1 MDPAADASKVP
12 TPRELFRRWD
22 EGTISREEFQKAMAV
37 HAQELIHEIEE
48 DKRNP
53 VLAYL
58 ETVKARA
65 LAMKLSILH
74 GEKLLREVLFAL
86 SMVEDFQ
93 PARFLWNAPHA
104 HVPLHC
110 FFRIGREPVFRI
122 IRLNATAQS
131 ALVEV
136 EYGSTQRAVAIR
148 EEFTLRRNRRSELMV
163 ETRRRVMLQ

>member
-1 MDPAADASKVP
+1 MDDPPDASQVP

-22 EGTISREEFQKAMAV
+22 AGQLSREEFHQAMAV
-37 HAQELIHEIEE
+37 HAKELIHEIEE

-58 ETVKARA
+58 ETLKARA
-65 LAMKLSILH
+65 VAMKLSIQH
-74 GEKLLREVLFAL
+74 GEKLLREVMHAL
-86 SMVEDFQ
+86 AMLENFP
-93 PARFLWNAPHA
+93 PARFLWNAAHV

-136 EYGSTQRAVAIR
+136 EYGSNQRALAMR
-148 EEFTLRRNRRSELMV
+148 EEFVLRRNRRSELTV
-163 ETRRRVMLQ
+163 ESRRRVMLQ